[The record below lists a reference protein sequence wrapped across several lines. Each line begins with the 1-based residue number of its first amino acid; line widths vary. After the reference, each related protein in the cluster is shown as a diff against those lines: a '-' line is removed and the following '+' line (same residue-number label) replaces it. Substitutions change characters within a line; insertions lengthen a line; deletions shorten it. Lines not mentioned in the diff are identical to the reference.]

1 MRRCPNCRQPVNWD
15 ESKFVPFC
23 SERCQMIDL
32 GRWANEEYRVPLAET
47 SDGLVTD
54 FDRESLEMGELDDYD
69 ETVSL
74 R

>member
-15 ESKFVPFC
+15 ESEFKPFC
-23 SERCQMIDL
+23 SERCQTIDL

-47 SDGLVTD
+47 PDGLVTD
-54 FDRESLEMGELDDYD
+54 FDQMGELGDYD
-69 ETVSL
+69 ETVSV

>member
-1 MRRCPNCRQPVNWD
+1 MRRCPNCRQPGDWD
-15 ESKFVPFC
+15 LSEFKPFC

-47 SDGLVTD
+47 PDGLVTD
-54 FDRESLEMGELDDYD
+54 FDQMGELGDYD